1 MSEISKI
8 MADIETVLAD
18 SNYPPDFLAAYDQME
33 CFASH
38 KGRESFLVLRKSDGL
53 QAVAKCYDRE
63 MFSHLPDL
71 TLLQS
76 LKGEGLPE
84 YYEKF
89 ENDRMLC
96 IVREYVEGT
105 PLNRYAKENQL
116 DKEEILSIAD
126 QLCAI
131 LGNLHGRRPPLIH
144 RDIKPE
150 NIIVRPDGS
159 IVLIDFDIAREY
171 KPDAETDTVMF
182 GTKGYAPPEQYGFE
196 QTDRKADIY
205 AFGVLLRWLMTG
217 SIRPNQNV
225 KIDPD
230 IQRVIDHCT
239 AFSPEQRCADIQQV
253 RAELKKASQNKPR
266 NARRMLLG
274 SILIAILS
282 VCAGF
287 LLGRFTDIFRPVPAV
302 LPVTFTEPL
311 IESAVRASLGL
322 DERAEL
328 TRENLSEVKRI
339 YVYGNKVYA
348 DPDEFYSQD
357 RINHT
362 RGKIHTLDD
371 LKQLPNLEELHI
383 NFQGDIN
390 ITALSQMEK
399 LSYVELKHVRF
410 ADVYPLTDLRML
422 REAVLFD
429 TGLSDFSALSAC
441 HWLESLDV
449 GYNPI
454 SDMQQIGEH
463 PYLRSLCLRRLQ
475 METLD
480 GIEEMPNLRGV
491 TLAQSKIGD
500 FSALKKLPK
509 LEQVYATPELS
520 ETLRQLFA
528 GSNTEIIEIDN

>member
-38 KGRESFLVLRKSDGL
+38 KGRESFLVQRKSDGL

-63 MFSHLPDL
+63 TVSRLPDL
-71 TLLQS
+71 ALLRS

-89 ENDRMLC
+89 ENERMLC
-96 IVREYVEGT
+96 IIREYVEGT
-105 PLNRYAKENQL
+105 PLNCYARENQL
-116 DKEEILSIAD
+116 DEEEILSIAD

-131 LGNLHGRRPPLIH
+131 LENLHVRKPPLIH

-196 QTDRKADIY
+196 QTDQKADIY

-217 SIRPNQNV
+217 NIRPNQNV

-230 IQRVIDHCT
+230 IQRVIDRCT
-239 AFSPEQRCADIQQV
+239 AFSPEQRCADIRQV
-253 RAELKKASQNKPR
+253 RSELKKASQNKPKIS
-266 NARRMLLG
+266 RRTLLG
-274 SILIAILS
+274 LILTAILS

-287 LLGRFTDIFRPVPAV
+287 LIGRFTDILRPVPEV
-302 LPVTFTEPL
+302 FPVAFTEQL
-311 IESAVRASLGL
+311 IEAAARASLGL
-322 DERAEL
+322 DNGTEL
-328 TRENLSEVKRI
+328 TLDDLSEVKRI
-339 YVYGNKVYA
+339 YVYGNKVYT

-357 RINHT
+357 RADHT
-362 RGKIHTLDD
+362 RGNIHTLDD
-371 LKQLPNLEELHI
+371 LKLLPNLEELHI
-383 NFQGDIN
+383 VYQGNIN
-390 ITALSQMEK
+390 IAALSQMEK
-399 LSYVELKHVRF
+399 LTYIELKHVRL
-410 ADVYPLTDLRML
+410 ADIYPLTDIRML

-449 GYNPI
+449 GYNPV
-454 SDMQQIGEH
+454 SDMKQIGEH

-500 FSALKKLPK
+500 LSALTKLPK
-509 LEQVYATPELS
+509 LEQVYATPELLD
-520 ETLRQLFA
+520 TLRLLLD